1 MSNPPFMDP
10 YTCEHQV
17 GEIRRA
23 KLREIPGAVER
34 TVWFRCAKCGATV
47 EACDPIFPCHPEFEQ
62 YLAAAKA
69 GGGDGR

>member
-1 MSNPPFMDP
+1 MGKLPFVDP

-34 TVWFRCAKCGATV
+34 TVWFRCAKCGCRRVRASSSSSP
-47 EACDPIFPCHPEFEQ
+47 A
-62 YLAAAKA
+62 
-69 GGGDGR
+69 RS